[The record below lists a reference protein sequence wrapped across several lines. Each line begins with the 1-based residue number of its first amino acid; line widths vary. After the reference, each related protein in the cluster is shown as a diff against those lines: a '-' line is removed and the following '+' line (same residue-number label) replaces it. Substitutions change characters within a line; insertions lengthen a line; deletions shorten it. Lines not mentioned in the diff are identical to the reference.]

1 LKGLDF
7 IDFIFSYVKM
17 GETGG
22 RFALFI
28 LKTFKKGFKE
38 GEKE

>member
-1 LKGLDF
+1 
-7 IDFIFSYVKM
+7 M